1 MNDKPAS
8 EHKTPFYY
16 LLSSVCDIFDFKA
29 REILDLAISGDIV
42 LSVKIPDGCSPYLMS
57 VADTETHKAFGF
69 LTNTKKALANISMLP
84 KQVDISYLNLS
95 QKDCEVLKVSNLE
108 QSIFGSAFS
117 GCYPSDSNHKIL
129 KRDSNVICGF
139 GLDPL
144 HLRLKEEQ
152 ISEQLTQDAERLNT
166 LSPQNRRRLIAGINA
181 VQSGKYVRRFVLIN
195 DAMEI
200 DDLGWFGFL
209 ASSTLNQSMIKTIS
223 ITQHD
228 IVISSNYKK
237 VFEKPENIPTPTKS
251 SPYYVK
257 PELREFS
264 GLFALA
270 EIGYQYFIL
279 DKKKGTEPFKL
290 LINKKNSFDIKTLD
304 AAAFFLNLS
313 PSHRAKLHRDTKSEG
328 CRCQFK
334 YLLKE
339 SEKYWF
345 DINLDDQSE
354 KDINKLRV
362 AFAKLLHNV
371 GFSNEKAI
379 DGEFLALPNKLKKV
393 KGVKT
398 LNIVNVFDV

>member
-1 MNDKPAS
+1 MNEKSAS
-8 EHKTPFYY
+8 ENKAPFYY
-16 LLSSVCDIFDFKA
+16 SLSSVCDNFDFKA
-29 REILDLAISGDIV
+29 REILGLAISGDIV

-69 LTNTKKALANISMLP
+69 LTNTKKALENISMLP
-84 KQVDISYLNLS
+84 KAVSSSYLNLRVE
-95 QKDCEVLKVSNLE
+95 DCETLKTSNIK
-108 QSIFGSAFS
+108 QSIFESAFIDGVS
-117 GCYPSDSNHKIL
+117 SDLQHEMVNQSSDFLYEVKLGGIIVNIL
-129 KRDSNVICGF
+129 KYKKNEI
-139 GLDPL
+139 PK
-144 HLRLKEEQ
+144 LKNEVTNNF
-152 ISEQLTQDAERLNT
+152 SLKSKDRLN
-166 LSPQNRRRLIAGINA
+166 NGFYA
-181 VQSGKYVRRFVLIN
+181 VWSGKYLRKFVLIDDESEVN
-195 DAMEI
+195 DVGDSEY
-200 DDLGWFGFL
+200 L
-209 ASSTLNQSMIKTIS
+209 ASSKLNQSMIKAIS

-270 EIGYQYFIL
+270 GIGYQYFII
-279 DKKKGTEPFKL
+279 DKEKAVEPLKL
-290 LINKKNSFDIKTLD
+290 LINKQNSFDKKTLD
-304 AAAFFLNLS
+304 AVVFFLNLS
-313 PSHRAKLHRDTKSEG
+313 PHHNANLHRDTKEEG

-354 KDINKLRV
+354 SDIDDLR
-362 AFAKLLHNV
+362 ATFATLLHGV

-393 KGVKT
+393 KGVKR
-398 LNIVNVFDV
+398 LNIVNIFGC